1 MPLMIALG
9 VLVILGGFV
18 YYTEENPPA
27 FDDDKT
33 PIVDVEQDSIQKIIV
48 TRPDKDPIELQ
59 RGEDDKWTFGEPL
72 TIPADEFSVNSMV
85 SSLASMDSDRVVEEN
100 VVNWAPY
107 GLTEQGTIQVEAEV
121 KAEGEDDKTYRVIFG
136 SDTPTGSG
144 VYARLD
150 GDPRLFTVYSYV
162 KSGFEKEVFDLRDK
176 KLLQVDD
183 DKISRVVLNAS
194 GGSIEFGKTGDDA
207 WQILQPQP
215 LRADNFTVGDLVRSV
230 RNAEMMSVLEEG
242 EESSGEYDFSKPTAS
257 VEVVDEGGTHTLT
270 VAADKDNKYYAKSS
284 DLEGGVYEV
293 SSTMAEGLDKK
304 LEDFRN
310 KKLFD
315 FGFKEISKLELR
327 DGGTHVAVEKKE
339 DKWRLTSEDER
350 ELDSGKVQT
359 AIDKLRDLTAKS
371 FTSDNE
377 ADLGKYGLTAPV
389 IEAKVALAEGG
400 GDEVVISSPEEDLVY
415 AARAGQ
421 PSTYEVEKSAVEAIQ
436 QAIKELLEQEEPEDE
451 NEDAEDPP
459 EPRP

>member
-1 MPLMIALG
+1 MKPVTLLIALG

-27 FDDDKT
+27 SDDDKT
-33 PIVDVEQDSIQKIIV
+33 PIVDVEENSIQRV
-48 TRPDKDPIELQ
+48 TVTQPDKDPIVVQ
-59 RGEDDKWTFGEPL
+59 RGEDDEWNFGGSL
-72 TIPADEFSVNSMV
+72 TIPVDQSSVNSIV
-85 SSLASMDSDRVVEEN
+85 SSLSSMDSDRVVEEN
-100 VVNWAPY
+100 IINWAPY
-107 GLTEQGTIQVEAEV
+107 GLTGQGTIQVEAEV
-121 KAEGEDDKTYRVIFG
+121 KAEAEDDKTYRVIFG

-207 WQILQPQP
+207 WHILQPRP

-242 EESSGEYDFSKPTAS
+242 EESSGEYDFSKPAAS

-284 DLEGGVYEV
+284 DLEGVYEV
-293 SSTMAEGLDKK
+293 SSTMAEGLDKM

-310 KKLFD
+310 NKLFD

-327 DGGTHVAVEKKE
+327 DGGTRVAVEKKE

-359 AIDKLRDLTAKS
+359 AIDKLRDLTAKT
-371 FTSDNE
+371 FASDNK
-377 ADLGKYGLTAPV
+377 ADLGMYGLTTPV

-451 NEDAEDPP
+451 EE
-459 EPRP
+459 ESETE

>member
-1 MPLMIALG
+1 MKPVTLLIALG
-9 VLVILGGFV
+9 VLVSLGGFV

-27 FDDDKT
+27 SDDDKT
-33 PIVDVEQDSIQKIIV
+33 PIVDVEEDSIQKITV
-48 TRPDKDPIELQ
+48 TQADKDPIVVE
-59 RGEDDKWTFGEPL
+59 RGESDEWNFGGSL
-72 TIPADEFSVNSMV
+72 TMPVDQSSVNSIA
-85 SSLASMDSDRVVEEN
+85 SSLSSMDSDRVVEEN

-107 GLTEQGTIQVEAEV
+107 GLTGGGTVQVEAEV
-121 KAEGEDDKTYRVIFG
+121 KAEAEDDKTYRVIFG

-207 WQILQPQP
+207 WQILQPRP

-230 RNAEMMSVLEEG
+230 RNAEMMSVLEEDG
-242 EESSGEYDFSKPTAS
+242 EPSGEYDFSKPAAS

-270 VAADKDNKYYAKSS
+270 VAADKDDKYYAKSS
-284 DLEGGVYEV
+284 DLEGVYEV

-315 FGFKEISKLELR
+315 FGFKEIAKLELR
-327 DGGTHVAVEKKE
+327 DGDTRVAVEKKE

-359 AIDKLRDLTAKS
+359 TIDKLRDLTAKT
-371 FTSDNE
+371 FTSDNK
-377 ADLGKYGLTAPV
+377 ADLGMYGLTTPI
-389 IEAKVALAEGG
+389 IEAKVELAEGS
-400 GDEVVISSPEEDLVY
+400 GDEIVISSPEENLVY

-436 QAIKELLEQEEPEDE
+436 QAIKDLLEQEEPEDE
-451 NEDAEDPP
+451 EAEDPP
-459 EPRP
+459 EPQP

>member
-1 MPLMIALG
+1 MKPMPLLIAVA
-9 VLVILGGFV
+9 VLAILGGLV

-27 FDDDKT
+27 FGDDKT
-33 PIVDVEQDSIQKIIV
+33 PIVDVEQDSIQKVIV

-59 RGEDDKWTFGEPL
+59 RGEDDEWAFGAPL
-72 TIPADEFSVNSMV
+72 TIPADQFSVNSMV

-100 VVNWAPY
+100 VINWAPY
-107 GLTEQGTIQVEAEV
+107 GLTGQGTIQVEAEV
-121 KAEGEDDKTYRVIFG
+121 EEGEDAKTYRVIFG
-136 SDTPTGSG
+136 GDTPTGSG

-162 KSGFEKEVFDLRDK
+162 KTTFEKEVFDLRDK
-176 KLLQVDD
+176 KLLQVDE
-183 DKISRVVLNAS
+183 DKISRVVLNGAA
-194 GGSIEFGKTGDDA
+194 GSIEFGKTGDDA
-207 WQILQPQP
+207 WQILEPQP

-242 EESSGEYDFSKPTAS
+242 DEPSGKYDFSKPAAA
-257 VEVVDEGGTHTLT
+257 VEVVDEAGTHTLT
-270 VAADKDNKYYAKSS
+270 IATDSDDNYYAKSS

-315 FGFKEISKLELR
+315 FGFKEIAKLELR
-327 DGGTHVAVEKKE
+327 DGDTRAAVEKKE
-339 DKWRLTSEDER
+339 DKWRLTSEDDR
-350 ELDSGKVQT
+350 ELDSSKVQT
-359 AIDKLRDLTAKS
+359 VIDKLRDLTAKS
-371 FTSDNE
+371 FTSDNKT
-377 ADLGKYGLTAPV
+377 DLGKYGLTAPI
-389 IEAKVALAEGG
+389 IEAKVALTEGG
-400 GDEVVISSPEEDLVY
+400 GDEVMISSPEEDLVY

-436 QAIKELLEQEEPEDE
+436 QAIQDLLQQEEAEE
-451 NEDAEDPP
+451 EEDPP
-459 EPRP
+459 SEP

>member
-27 FDDDKT
+27 SDDDKT

-48 TRPDKDPIELQ
+48 TRLDKDPIELQ

-100 VVNWAPY
+100 VINWTPY
-107 GLTEQGTIQVEAEV
+107 GLTGGGTVQVEAEV
-121 KAEGEDDKTYRVIFG
+121 KAEAEDDKTYRVIFG

-183 DKISRVVLNAS
+183 DKIAHVVLNAS

-207 WQILQPQP
+207 WQILQPRP

-242 EESSGEYDFSKPTAS
+242 GEPSGEYDFSKPTAS
-257 VEVVDEGGTHTLT
+257 VEVVDEGGTHSLT
-270 VAADKDNKYYAKSS
+270 VAKDEEDKYYAKSS
-284 DLEGGVYEV
+284 DLEGVYEV

-304 LEDFRN
+304 LEGFRN

-327 DGGTHVAVEKKE
+327 DGGTRVAVEKKE

-359 AIDKLRDLTAKS
+359 TIDKLRDLTAKS
-371 FTSDNE
+371 FTSDNK
-377 ADLGKYGLTAPV
+377 ADLGMYGLTAPV

-436 QAIKELLEQEEPEDE
+436 QAIQELLEQEEPEDE
-451 NEDAEDPP
+451 EAEDPP
-459 EPRP
+459 EPQP

>member
-1 MPLMIALG
+1 MKPMPLMIALG

-27 FDDDKT
+27 SDDDKT

-48 TRPDKDPIELQ
+48 TRLDKDPIELQ

-100 VVNWAPY
+100 VINWTPY
-107 GLTEQGTIQVEAEV
+107 GLTGGGTVQVEAEV
-121 KAEGEDDKTYRVIFG
+121 KAEAEDDKTYRVIFG

-162 KSGFEKEVFDLRDK
+162 KSGFEKEVFELRDK

-183 DKISRVVLNAS
+183 DKIARVVLNAS

-207 WQILQPQP
+207 WQILQPRP

-242 EESSGEYDFSKPTAS
+242 GEPSGEYDFSKPTAS
-257 VEVVDEGGTHTLT
+257 VEVVDEGGTHSLT
-270 VAADKDNKYYAKSS
+270 VAKDEEDKYYAKSS
-284 DLEGGVYEV
+284 DLEGVYEV

-304 LEDFRN
+304 LEGFRN

-327 DGGTHVAVEKKE
+327 DGGTRVAVEKKE

-359 AIDKLRDLTAKS
+359 TIDKLRDLTAKS
-371 FTSDNE
+371 FTSDNK
-377 ADLGKYGLTAPV
+377 ADLGMYGLTAPV

-436 QAIKELLEQEEPEDE
+436 QAIQELLEQEEPEDE
-451 NEDAEDPP
+451 EAEDPP
-459 EPRP
+459 EPQP

>member
-27 FDDDKT
+27 SDDDKT

-48 TRPDKDPIELQ
+48 TRLDKDPIELQ

-100 VVNWAPY
+100 VINWTPY
-107 GLTEQGTIQVEAEV
+107 GLTGGGTVQVEAEV
-121 KAEGEDDKTYRVIFG
+121 KAEAEDDKTYRVIFG

-183 DKISRVVLNAS
+183 DKIARVVLNAS

-207 WQILQPQP
+207 WQILQPRP

-242 EESSGEYDFSKPTAS
+242 GEPSGEYDFSKPTAS
-257 VEVVDEGGTHTLT
+257 VEVVDEGGTHSLT
-270 VAADKDNKYYAKSS
+270 VAKDEEDKYYAKSS
-284 DLEGGVYEV
+284 DLEGVYEV

-304 LEDFRN
+304 LEGFRN

-327 DGGTHVAVEKKE
+327 DGGTRVAVEKKE

-359 AIDKLRDLTAKS
+359 TIDKLRDLTAKS
-371 FTSDNE
+371 FTSDNK
-377 ADLGKYGLTAPV
+377 ADLGMYGLTAPV

-436 QAIKELLEQEEPEDE
+436 QAIQELLEQEEPEDE
-451 NEDAEDPP
+451 EAEDPP
-459 EPRP
+459 EPQP